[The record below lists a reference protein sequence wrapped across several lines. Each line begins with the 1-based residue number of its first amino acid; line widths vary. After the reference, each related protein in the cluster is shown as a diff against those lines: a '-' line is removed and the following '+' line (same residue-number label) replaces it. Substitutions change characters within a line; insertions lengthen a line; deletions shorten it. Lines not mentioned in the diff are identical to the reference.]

1 MADGNLNSFPH
12 KVINDP
18 VFGFIKVPRGLI
30 LDILNHPLVQRLSR
44 IRQLGLTYLVYPAA
58 QHTRFQHS
66 LGAFHL
72 IQEALETLA
81 QKGTFIFD
89 SETEATQ
96 AAILMHDIGHGPF
109 SHVLESALIPDLP
122 HEDISLLFMEKINSD
137 FGGKLNLA
145 IKIFKDQYPK
155 KFFHQLISSQLDMDR
170 LDYLVRD
177 CFFTGV
183 AEGNIGC
190 ERIIKM
196 LEVHDDKLVVNSK
209 GLYTIENYLLSR
221 YLMYWQVYL
230 HKTTVAGEKVLL
242 NALLR
247 AKSLA
252 KKGKQLFASPSLSYF
267 LYNDI
272 DASRFK
278 SDEKAQLCYQTLD
291 DNDIWSALKVW
302 ADSDDKILSI
312 LSSGVVNRNLFKVE
326 IQDEPFDEKYVRE
339 LKALIMKKLNVSSE
353 DVEFLLSVSSAH
365 KDIYNQSDDG
375 ITISYK
381 TGEYKDIT
389 EASDLIKVASISPQN
404 RKYYLCYQRI

>member
-1 MADGNLNSFPH
+1 MAEGNLNSFPY

-72 IQEALETLA
+72 IQEALEALA

-89 SETEATQ
+89 SEAEATQ

-109 SHVLESALIPDLP
+109 SHVLERAIIPDLP
-122 HEDISLLFMEKINSD
+122 HEEISLLFMEKINSD

-145 IKIFKDQYPK
+145 IKIFKNQYPK

-196 LEVHDDKLVVNSK
+196 LEVYEDRLVVNSK

-252 KKGKQLFASPSLSYF
+252 KKGKHLFAPPALSYF

-272 DASRFK
+272 DATRFK

-302 ADSDDKILSI
+302 TDSDDKILSI
-312 LSSGVVNRNLFKVE
+312 LSSSVVKRNLFKVE
-326 IQDEPFDEKYVRE
+326 IQD
-339 LKALIMKKLNVSSE
+339 
-353 DVEFLLSVSSAH
+353 
-365 KDIYNQSDDG
+365 
-375 ITISYK
+375 
-381 TGEYKDIT
+381 
-389 EASDLIKVASISPQN
+389 
-404 RKYYLCYQRI
+404 